1 MKIIKYIIL
10 ILISFAIVSIIIA
23 DILIQ
28 FNSNKYIYSNIEE
41 LPNKRVGLLLGTS
54 KYFKDGSQNLYFKY
68 RIEATY
74 KLFALGKIERILISG
89 DNSKSYYNE
98 PIDMKKALVKKG
110 IPDSIIY
117 LDFAGFRTYD
127 SIIRANKIFGL
138 TSYTV
143 ISQEYHNQRAIFIAN
158 QLGHKA
164 IAFNAKNVNTN
175 ILIGQYFREKL
186 ARVKV
191 FIDFIVGTQPK
202 FLGKRIEIE

>member
-143 ISQEYHNQRAIFIAN
+143 ISQQYHNQRAIFIAN

>member
-143 ISQEYHNQRAIFIAN
+143 ISQQYHNQRAIFIAN

-175 ILIGQYFREKL
+175 LQIGQYFREKL

-191 FIDFIVGTQPK
+191 FIDFIIGTQPK
-202 FLGKRIEIE
+202 FLGEKIKIE

>member
-28 FNSNKYIYSNIEE
+28 VNSNKYIYSNIEE

-143 ISQEYHNQRAIFIAN
+143 ISQQYHNQRAIFIAN

-175 ILIGQYFREKL
+175 LQIGQYFREKL

-191 FIDFIVGTQPK
+191 FIDFIIGTQPK
-202 FLGKRIEIE
+202 FLGEKIKIE